1 MKISN
6 FKGAQGGRTRNRLIR
21 RIWFIDRDRMYKTM
35 RALLGYHTGRIK
47 VTDDSNSDDNAE
59 EDENEDG

>member
-1 MKISN
+1 
-6 FKGAQGGRTRNRLIR
+6 
-21 RIWFIDRDRMYKTM
+21 MYKTM
-35 RALLGYHTGRIK
+35 RALSGYHTRRIE